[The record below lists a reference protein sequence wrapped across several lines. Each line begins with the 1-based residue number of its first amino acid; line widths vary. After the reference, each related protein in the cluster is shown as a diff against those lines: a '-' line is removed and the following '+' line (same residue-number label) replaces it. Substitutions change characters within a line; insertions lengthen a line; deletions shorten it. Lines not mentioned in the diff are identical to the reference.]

1 MTEAEA
7 LRDQLAKARALLSA
21 WEDWHMVDCLEPDDP
36 FGETVDATRA
46 FLARQAPEAAT
57 RLDLKLPDDW
67 NAYTPGGYA
76 PPEPPAP
83 VRSGCWECGSQFHN
97 TEDCARA
104 PTPPAPACPP
114 MGHGGMEPWE
124 EPYFCP
130 RCPARAPTPP
140 APECDD
146 GRACWDWCDNNP
158 GEAHRPECG
167 MRAPTPPPFYW
178 CPACEAAFEDLNH
191 DQRCPAA
198 GRGEA

>member
-104 PTPPAPACPP
+104 PTPPAP
-114 MGHGGMEPWE
+114 
-124 EPYFCP
+124 
-130 RCPARAPTPP
+130 
-140 APECDD
+140 ECDD